1 MARIFLLLV
10 LALSS
15 IGYVALAQDLN
26 SDKPKER
33 SRAIADLGKQGASA
47 LPQIAPSLKD
57 VDVEVRKEAV
67 KVIAEIGTQDAIPLL
82 IQATEDNHPEVQI
95 LAVDGLVNIYLPGY
109 FQTGVSAMWNNFT
122 RSIKSRFVEVSDE
135 VVDPYV
141 QVRPEVIE
149 AIGKLITGGMNA
161 DSKANAARGVGIL
174 RGRQAVPQ
182 LLEGLKNRDGSVI
195 YESLNALQKIREP
208 DTASKIAYLLNDP
221 ERKIQIAAI
230 ETTGMLRN
238 EEATPSLEGL
248 LTRSRHK
255 DVRRA
260 ALAALA
266 MIAAPG
272 SRATFQQYADDKDE
286 GLRAAAAE
294 GLGRLAN
301 REDVTRMRERFE
313 AEKKRSPRLSMAF
326 ALVLLGDNS
335 VDPFSPLTLLVNETN
350 KSSYRKV
357 STAFLTELARNQDI
371 RTALYRFMETGTRDE
386 RIALCHVMARSG
398 QADTVP
404 YLERLSQD
412 RDAEV
417 GTEALRAL
425 QVVRGRVR

>member
-15 IGYVALAQDLN
+15 IGYAAFAQDLN

-33 SRAIADLGKQGASA
+33 SRAIADLGKQGVSA
-47 LPQIAPSLKD
+47 FPQIAPSLKD

-67 KVIAEIGTQDAIPLL
+67 KVIAEIGTQEAIPLL
-82 IQATEDNHPEVQI
+82 IQATQDNHPEVQI

-109 FQTGVSAMWNNFT
+109 FQTGVSAMWSNFT

-149 AIGKLITGGMNA
+149 AIGQLITGGMNA
-161 DSKANAARGVGIL
+161 DSKANAARAVGIL

-182 LLEGLKNRDGSVI
+182 LEEGLRNRDGSVI

-208 DTASKIAYLLNDP
+208 DTASKIAHLLNDP

-238 EEATPSLEGL
+238 QEASPSLEGL
-248 LTRSRHK
+248 LMRSRHK

-260 ALAALA
+260 ALGALA
-266 MIAAPG
+266 MIAAPN
-272 SRATFQQYADDKDE
+272 SRSIFQQYTDDDDE
-286 GLRAAAAE
+286 GMRAAAAE
-294 GLGRLAN
+294 GLGRIGN

-313 AEKKRSPRLSMAF
+313 AEKKRAPRLSMAF

-335 VDPFSPLTLLVNETN
+335 VEPFSPLTLLVNETN
-350 KSSYRKV
+350 KSAYRKV
-357 STAFLTELARNQDI
+357 STAFLTELARDQDI
-371 RTALYRFMETGTRDE
+371 RAALYRFLETGTRDE
-386 RIALCHVMARSG
+386 RIALCQVMARSG
-398 QADTVP
+398 QADTIP

-412 RDAEV
+412 RDAQV
-417 GTEALRAL
+417 GMEALRAL

>member
-15 IGYVALAQDLN
+15 IGYAAFAQDLN

-33 SRAIADLGKQGASA
+33 SRAIADLGKQGVSA
-47 LPQIAPSLKD
+47 FPQIAPSLKD

-67 KVIAEIGTQDAIPLL
+67 KVIAEIGTQEAIPLL
-82 IQATEDNHPEVQI
+82 IQATQDNHPEVQI

-109 FQTGVSAMWNNFT
+109 FQTGVSAMWSNFT

-149 AIGKLITGGMNA
+149 AIGQLITGGMNA
-161 DSKANAARGVGIL
+161 DSKANAARAVGIL

-182 LLEGLKNRDGSVI
+182 LEEGLRNRDGSVI

-208 DTASKIAYLLNDP
+208 DTASKIAHLLNDP

-238 EEATPSLEGL
+238 QEASPSLEGL
-248 LTRSRHK
+248 LMRSRHK

-260 ALAALA
+260 ALGALA
-266 MIAAPG
+266 MIAAPN
-272 SRATFQQYADDKDE
+272 SRSIFQQYTDDDDE
-286 GLRAAAAE
+286 GMRAAAAE
-294 GLGRLAN
+294 GLGRIGN

-313 AEKKRSPRLSMAF
+313 AEKKRAPRLSMAF
-326 ALVLLGDNS
+326 LLC
-335 VDPFSPLTLLVNETN
+335 L
-350 KSSYRKV
+350 
-357 STAFLTELARNQDI
+357 
-371 RTALYRFMETGTRDE
+371 
-386 RIALCHVMARSG
+386 
-398 QADTVP
+398 
-404 YLERLSQD
+404 
-412 RDAEV
+412 
-417 GTEALRAL
+417 
-425 QVVRGRVR
+425 